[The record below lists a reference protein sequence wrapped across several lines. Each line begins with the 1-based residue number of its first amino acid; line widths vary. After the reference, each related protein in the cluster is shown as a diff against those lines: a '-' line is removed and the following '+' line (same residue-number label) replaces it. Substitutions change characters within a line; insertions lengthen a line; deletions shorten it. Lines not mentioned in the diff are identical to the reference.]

1 MCVHLIVIFLEIAIV
16 NIPKTPPH
24 HHLQDIHAAVEALLV
39 AVTNALALLS
49 IKLVKKKRWAFI
61 IPVFEALQRERPRR
75 KATSRSRHNISTRAK
90 ER

>member
-1 MCVHLIVIFLEIAIV
+1 MHMRACMCVHLIVIFLEIAIV

-49 IKLVKKKRWAFI
+49 IKLVEKKTI
-61 IPVFEALQRERPRR
+61 GVYNTCI
-75 KATSRSRHNISTRAK
+75 
-90 ER
+90 